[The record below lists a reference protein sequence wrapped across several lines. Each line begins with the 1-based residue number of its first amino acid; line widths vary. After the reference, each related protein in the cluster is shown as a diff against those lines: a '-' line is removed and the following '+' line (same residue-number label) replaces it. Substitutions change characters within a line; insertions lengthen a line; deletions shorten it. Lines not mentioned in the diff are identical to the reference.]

1 MKNMSETE
9 AIKDEKLIEKVKGEI
24 KKDKELMEII
34 HGIEKLTGVRD
45 LNPFIYR
52 IMIISMRTT
61 IREISKEIME
71 FNKETMEIISRKKKK
86 WWKRDVKK

>member
-1 MKNMSETE
+1 MSETE